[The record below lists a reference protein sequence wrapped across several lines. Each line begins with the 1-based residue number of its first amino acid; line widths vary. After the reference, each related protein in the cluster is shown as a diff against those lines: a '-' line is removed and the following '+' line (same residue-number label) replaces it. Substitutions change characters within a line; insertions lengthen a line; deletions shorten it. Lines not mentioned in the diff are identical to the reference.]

1 MNRFSTKLIVC
12 LCTLA
17 MTCGLLAACSSGGSN
32 LTSEQ
37 QANRTYM
44 SQANGVMN
52 SLGDNLNS
60 FVDAVSRGDL
70 VNMKTQAENAYKAL
84 DDLAALEAPEELAD
98 VQKGYV
104 DGCAKLREALDQYIE
119 LYTQIN
125 AGSFDQSQ
133 YSSRI
138 AKIQALYD
146 EGVELLKKADETA
159 AGK

>member
-1 MNRFSTKLIVC
+1 MNRFSIKLTVC
-12 LCTLA
+12 LCALA
-17 MTCGLLAACSSGGSN
+17 MAFGLLAGCSTGTSN

-44 SQANGVMN
+44 SQANGIMD
-52 SLGDNLNS
+52 SLGDKLDS

-119 LYTQIN
+119 LYTQLN

-133 YSSRI
+133 YSTRI
-138 AKIQALYD
+138 AQIQSLYD
-146 EGVELLKKADETA
+146 EGVDLLKKADETA